1 MIDIQD
7 AIKTVWLALEGYRE
21 NCIPEGDADY
31 DEEWSDICTAM
42 AVIQEDLNQMEEID
56 NDKSP
61 KPR

>member
-7 AIKTVWLALEGYRE
+7 ALKTVWLALEGYRE

-31 DEEWSDICTAM
+31 DEEWSDICTAL

-56 NDKSP
+56 ND
-61 KPR
+61 